1 MNGMQEVFTK
11 ALNNTLAVK
20 RDILVND
27 MEDLRNSWNSL
38 NINLNSV
45 IAHLKS
51 LQARWEE
58 NNEAIAILQEWLNLL
73 ESKITEKHDF
83 RADVG
88 EMKTHLERLN
98 HMINE
103 IDEKE
108 IDFNHVITETEELSK
123 FCKNNN
129 LNPDIK
135 QLKTR
140 KTILKEKTLKHKD
153 NLENEITQHS
163 NYLQALQESEKWLLQ
178 ISFQLMAHNS
188 LYITNRKQ
196 TQEQLQ
202 HHQVLLNEIIQ

>member
-1 MNGMQEVFTK
+1 MQEVFTK
-11 ALNNTLAVK
+11 ALNNTLAVE
-20 RDILVND
+20 RDILVNA

-51 LQARWEE
+51 LHSRWEE
-58 NNEAIAILQEWLNLL
+58 NNEAIDILQEWLSLL
-73 ESKITEKHDF
+73 ESKTIEKHDF

-108 IDFNHVITETEELSK
+108 TDFNHVITETEELSK
-123 FCKNNN
+123 FTTNNN

-140 KTILKEKTLKHKD
+140 KNILKEKTLKRKAS
-153 NLENEITQHS
+153 LENEIIQHS

-188 LYITNRKQ
+188 LYINNRKQ

-202 HHQVLLNEIIQ
+202 YHQVLLNEIIQ

>member
-1 MNGMQEVFTK
+1 MQEVFTK
-11 ALNNTLAVK
+11 ALNNTLAVE
-20 RDILVND
+20 RDSLVNS
-27 MEDLRNSWNSL
+27 MEELRNSWNSL
-38 NINLNSV
+38 NIDLNSV

-58 NNEAIAILQEWLNLL
+58 NNEAKDNLEKWLSLL
-73 ESKITEKHDF
+73 ESKVNEKHDF
-83 RADVG
+83 KADVG
-88 EMKTHLERLN
+88 EMKTLLERFN

-108 IDFNHVITETEELSK
+108 TDFNHVITETEELSK

-129 LNPDIK
+129 LNSDIK
-135 QLKTR
+135 KLKTR
-140 KTILKEKTLKHKD
+140 KNVLKEKALKRKNSLD
-153 NLENEITQHS
+153 NEILQHS

-196 TQEQLQ
+196 TQEQIT

>member
-11 ALNNTLAVK
+11 ALNNTLAAE
-20 RDILVND
+20 RNALVD
-27 MEDLRNSWNSL
+27 AMEELNNSWNSL
-38 NINLNSV
+38 NIDLNSV

-58 NNEAIAILQEWLNLL
+58 NNEAKENLEKWLSSL
-73 ESKITEKHDF
+73 ESKILEKHDF
-83 RADVG
+83 KADVG
-88 EMKTHLERLN
+88 EMKTLFERLN

-108 IDFNHVITETEELSK
+108 TDFNHVIFETEELSK
-123 FCKNNN
+123 FCKNNH
-129 LNPDIK
+129 LNTDIK

-140 KTILKEKTLKHKD
+140 KNILKEKTLKRKD
-153 NLENEITQHS
+153 SLENEILQHS

-188 LYITNRKQ
+188 LYITNRIQ
-196 TQEQLQ
+196 TQEQIK

>member
-140 KTILKEKTLKHKD
+140 KNILKEKTLKHKD

>member
-11 ALNNTLAVK
+11 ALNNTLAAE
-20 RDILVND
+20 RNTLVNG
-27 MEDLRNSWNSL
+27 MEELNNSWNSL
-38 NINLNSV
+38 NIDLNSV

-58 NNEAIAILQEWLNLL
+58 NNEAKDNLEKWLSSL
-73 ESKITEKHDF
+73 ESKTTKKHDF
-83 RADVG
+83 RADIG
-88 EMKTHLERLN
+88 EMKTLLERLN
-98 HMINE
+98 YSINE

-108 IDFNHVITETEELSK
+108 TDFNHIITETEELSK

-129 LNPDIK
+129 LNSDIK

-140 KTILKEKTLKHKD
+140 KNILKEKTLKRID
-153 NLENEITQHS
+153 SLESEISQHS

-188 LYITNRKQ
+188 LYITNRLQ
-196 TQEQLQ
+196 TQEQIR

>member
-11 ALNNTLAVK
+11 ALNNTLAVE
-20 RDILVND
+20 RDVLVNN
-27 MEDLRNSWNSL
+27 MEELRNSWNSL

-45 IAHLKS
+45 IAHLNS
-51 LQARWEE
+51 LQVRWEE
-58 NNEAIAILQEWLNLL
+58 NNEAKDILEKWLSLL
-73 ESKITEKHDF
+73 ESKMTEKHDF

-88 EMKTHLERLN
+88 EMKTLLERLN
-98 HMINE
+98 HMISE

-108 IDFNHVITETEELSK
+108 TDFNHVITETEELSK

-129 LNPDIK
+129 LNSDIK
-135 QLKTR
+135 QLKSR
-140 KTILKEKTLKHKD
+140 KNILKEKTLKRKD
-153 NLENEITQHS
+153 SLENEIIQHS

-196 TQEQLQ
+196 TQEQMQ

>member
-1 MNGMQEVFTK
+1 MQEVFTK
-11 ALNNTLAVK
+11 ALNNTLAAE
-20 RDILVND
+20 RNTLVNG
-27 MEDLRNSWNSL
+27 MEELNNSWNSL
-38 NINLNSV
+38 NIDLNSV

-58 NNEAIAILQEWLNLL
+58 NNEAKDNLEKWLSSL
-73 ESKITEKHDF
+73 ESKTTKKHDF
-83 RADVG
+83 RADIG
-88 EMKTHLERLN
+88 EMKTLLERLN
-98 HMINE
+98 YSINE

-108 IDFNHVITETEELSK
+108 TDFNHIITETEELSK

-129 LNPDIK
+129 LNSDIK

-140 KTILKEKTLKHKD
+140 KNILKEKTLKRID
-153 NLENEITQHS
+153 SLESEISQHS

-188 LYITNRKQ
+188 LYITNRLQ
-196 TQEQLQ
+196 TQEQIR

>member
-11 ALNNTLAVK
+11 ALNNTLAAE
-20 RDILVND
+20 RNALVNAMD
-27 MEDLRNSWNSL
+27 ELNNSWNSL
-38 NINLNSV
+38 NIDLNSV

-58 NNEAIAILQEWLNLL
+58 NNEAKDSLEKWLYSL

-83 RADVG
+83 KADVS
-88 EMKTHLERLN
+88 EMKTLLERLN
-98 HMINE
+98 HMVNE

-108 IDFNHVITETEELSK
+108 TDFNHIILETEELSK
-123 FCKNNN
+123 YCKNNH
-129 LNPDIK
+129 LNADIE

-140 KTILKEKTLKHKD
+140 KNILKEKTLKRKES
-153 NLENEITQHS
+153 LENEILQHS

-188 LYITNRKQ
+188 LYITNRIQ
-196 TQEQLQ
+196 TQEQIQ

>member
-11 ALNNTLAVK
+11 ALNNTLAAE
-20 RDILVND
+20 REALVNA
-27 MEDLRNSWNSL
+27 MEELRNSWNSL
-38 NINLNSV
+38 NIDLNSV

-58 NNEAIAILQEWLNLL
+58 NNEAKDNLEKWLSSL
-73 ESKITEKHDF
+73 ECKVTEKHDF

-88 EMKTHLERLN
+88 EMKTLLERLN

-108 IDFNHVITETEELSK
+108 ADFNHVITETEELSK
-123 FCKNNN
+123 FCKNNH
-129 LNPDIK
+129 LNADIK

-140 KTILKEKTLKHKD
+140 KNILKEKTLKRKD
-153 NLENEITQHS
+153 SLENEISQHS

-196 TQEQLQ
+196 TQEQIK

>member
-1 MNGMQEVFTK
+1 MNGMQDVFTK
-11 ALNNTLAVK
+11 AINNTLAVE
-20 RDILVND
+20 RDVLVND
-27 MEDLRNSWNSL
+27 MEELRNSWNSL

-58 NNEAIAILQEWLNLL
+58 NNEAKDNLEKWLSSL
-73 ESKITEKHDF
+73 ESKVTEKNDF

-88 EMKTHLERLN
+88 EMKTLLERLN

-108 IDFNHVITETEELSK
+108 TDFNHVITESEELSK
-123 FCKNNN
+123 CCKNNH
-129 LNPDIK
+129 LNSDIK

-140 KTILKEKTLKHKD
+140 KNILKEKTLKRKD
-153 NLENEITQHS
+153 SLENEIAQHS

-188 LYITNRKQ
+188 LYIINRKQ
-196 TQEQLQ
+196 TQEQIK

>member
-1 MNGMQEVFTK
+1 MQEVFTK
-11 ALNNTLAVK
+11 ALSNTLAVE
-20 RDILVND
+20 RDGLVNA
-27 MEDLRNSWNSL
+27 MEELRNSWNSL
-38 NINLNSV
+38 NIDLNSV

-58 NNEAIAILQEWLNLL
+58 NNEAKDNLKKWLASV
-73 ESKITEKHDF
+73 ESKINEKHDF
-83 RADVG
+83 IADVG
-88 EMKTHLERLN
+88 EMKTLLERLN
-98 HMINE
+98 HTINV

-108 IDFNHVITETEELSK
+108 MDFNHIIMETEELSK

-129 LNPDIK
+129 LNSDIK

-140 KTILKEKTLKHKD
+140 KNILKEKTLKHKD
-153 NLENEITQHS
+153 NLENEILQHS

-188 LYITNRKQ
+188 LYITNRQQ
-196 TQEQLQ
+196 TQEQIK

>member
-1 MNGMQEVFTK
+1 MQEVFTK
-11 ALNNTLAVK
+11 ALNNTLAVE
-20 RDILVND
+20 RDSLVNS
-27 MEDLRNSWNSL
+27 MEELRNSWNSL
-38 NINLNSV
+38 NIDLNSV

-58 NNEAIAILQEWLNLL
+58 NNEAKDILEKWLSLL
-73 ESKITEKHDF
+73 ESKVNEKHDF
-83 RADVG
+83 KADVG
-88 EMKTHLERLN
+88 EMKTLLERFN

-108 IDFNHVITETEELSK
+108 TDFNHVITETEELSK

-129 LNPDIK
+129 LNSDIK
-135 QLKTR
+135 KLKTR
-140 KTILKEKTLKHKD
+140 KNVLKEKALKRKNSLD
-153 NLENEITQHS
+153 NEILQHS

-196 TQEQLQ
+196 TQEQIT

>member
-11 ALNNTLAVK
+11 ALNNTLAAE
-20 RDILVND
+20 RNTLVNG
-27 MEDLRNSWNSL
+27 MEELNNSWNSL
-38 NINLNSV
+38 NIDLNSV

-58 NNEAIAILQEWLNLL
+58 NNEAKDNLEKWLCSL
-73 ESKITEKHDF
+73 ESKTTKKHDF

-88 EMKTHLERLN
+88 EMKTLLERLN
-98 HMINE
+98 YSINE

-108 IDFNHVITETEELSK
+108 TDFNHIITETEELSK

-129 LNPDIK
+129 LNSDIK

-140 KTILKEKTLKHKD
+140 KNILKEKTLKRID
-153 NLENEITQHS
+153 SLESEISQHS

-188 LYITNRKQ
+188 LYITNRQQ
-196 TQEQLQ
+196 TQEQIR